1 MMQMFCDKE
10 VVTRDNKTFLVE
22 ISDSDSVNSLGL
34 KDGDHVYMIKK
45 SHLDEMFNCKQLFFR

>member
-10 VVTRDNKTFLVE
+10 VVTRDNKIFLVE

-34 KDGDHVYMIKK
+34 KDGDRVYMIEK
-45 SHLDEMFNCKQLFFR
+45 SNLHEMFNFE